1 MRELDELLT
10 RFLDR
15 DYPVASAAERDA
27 FARLLELQDPE
38 IFRYLVGPSIPDEE
52 GLRHVVARIRRDP
65 G

>member
-10 RFLDR
+10 RFLDH
-15 DYPVASAAERDA
+15 DYPAASAAERDA

-38 IFRYLVGPSIPDEE
+38 IFGYVVGRNTPSEE